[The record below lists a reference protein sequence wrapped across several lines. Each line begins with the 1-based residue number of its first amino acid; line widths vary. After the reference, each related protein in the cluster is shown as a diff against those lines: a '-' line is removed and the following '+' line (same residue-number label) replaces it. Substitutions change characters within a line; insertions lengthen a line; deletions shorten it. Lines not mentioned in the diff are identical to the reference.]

1 MKRKRNVFFLL
12 AGAIFFALLTATGL
26 SSCRPAGPSEPPDGS
41 GDPSP
46 VPPETEPQLP
56 LGSVTER
63 TASDGSVFKTTA
75 RRPEENGVVSEIS
88 GQVRVQILGDG
99 IVRAEANTA
108 ASFLDAPSLLV
119 PDRTRFTGAPVAYDT
134 DGETIVLQTARFVVN
149 LPARDAKLADLRV
162 CTPDG
167 ALLYTSAT
175 PKNACYTSLPDPGK
189 TPDCWVLSDTRAIL
203 PPETGLTY
211 AGSGAPA
218 SGFSR
223 AAGSD
228 LYLFLP
234 LGDPFRLRAD
244 WIAVT
249 GPTDLPLVKEFGAWY
264 SKWTKYS
271 AAERLAMIA
280 RWRRE
285 DVPLDIL
292 VVDTEWKDTSKNGN
306 DGNGTGYDVNTDL
319 YPDMAKFLAAAN
331 EAGVLVLFNDHTHET
346 SRKLTDPVELKWQT
360 EGVVSLLR
368 LGLNGWWYDKN
379 WTYRIQSPFDDL
391 SFKTLGQIF
400 YHDTIRTYN
409 KENRGGERPLLLSN
423 LDYVNHGEIVSQPSM
438 IGHRYGV
445 QWTGDV
451 FANAISFRTEIGT
464 MVDAG
469 VIGASPYVSSD
480 LGGFHG
486 TDTLTDSHLRR
497 WLEFGAF
504 SPLFRPHGTLSMKN
518 EKLPW
523 SSGAATEKVYRNYL
537 KMRYALLPF
546 YYSLGA
552 ENHETGVPLARR
564 LDFYYPQYPE
574 ASDNTEYLLGRDL
587 LVAPYWS
594 VSGSGAETVPASW
607 LKTKDGKPGLDAAY
621 YNTSKDLSSAHYF
634 DGKPVKEERVN
645 EIDFFWGKEAPKG
658 VQTDYFAA
666 VYTGTITPDRDCR
679 LGTISDDGARIY
691 IDGKY
696 WSGVWAANDS
706 KAAVNTSKLLKAGE
720 THEIRVEYFEL
731 TGRAVLYL
739 VHEPEAARLSSSRTV
754 FFPDWEWVDLFTGET
769 FSGPVTKQIEKPD
782 DAIPLYLRRGGLL
795 LTAEP
800 VSPITCAD
808 FERITLTVC
817 GQGESSFVLYEDDG
831 RTEEYLDGAFRKT
844 AFTAHTEDG
853 TTTLTVGAAEGSFA
867 SGYTARALTV
877 RVLSETPV
885 SDVKVNGAAVLAT
898 RIAKDA
904 AALPVN
910 EKGALPAGDVW
921 QFSFEAPLDR
931 ETVITYFSEEKPYFS
946 EEK

>member
-1 MKRKRNVFFLL
+1 MRSRSFLFL
-12 AGAIFFALLTATGL
+12 FAGAILFALLTALGL
-26 SSCRPAGPSEPPDGS
+26 SACRPAAPGDTTDKPDADGES
-41 GDPSP
+41 ALPT
-46 VPPETEPQLP
+46 PETEPQLP
-56 LGSVTER
+56 LGSVTAH
-63 TASDGSVFKTTA
+63 TAADGSVWKTTA
-75 RRPEENGVVSEIS
+75 RRPEENGVVSESS
-88 GQVRVQILGDG
+88 GQVRVQILGEG
-99 IVRAEANTA
+99 IVRAEASSSA
-108 ASFLDAPSLLV
+108 AFLDGPSLLV
-119 PDRTRFTGAPVAYDT
+119 PDRSRFTGAAVAYDT
-134 DGETIVLQTARFVVN
+134 DGETVVLQTACFVVN
-149 LPARDAKLADLRV
+149 FPAKDAKLSDVRV
-162 CTPDG
+162 YSPDG
-167 ALLYTSAT
+167 ALLYSSAT
-175 PKNACYTSLPDPGK
+175 PQNACYTSLPDPGK
-189 TPDCWVLSDTRAIL
+189 TPDCWVLSDSRAIL

-211 AGSGAPA
+211 AGSDDRA
-218 SGFSR
+218 SGFRR
-223 AAGSD
+223 ASGSD
-228 LYLFLP
+228 LYLFFP

-271 AAERLAMIA
+271 AAERLAMIE
-280 RWRRE
+280 RWRKE

-292 VVDTEWKDTSKNGN
+292 VIDTEWKDTSKNGN
-306 DGNGTGYDVNTDL
+306 DGNGTGYNVNTDL
-319 YPDMAKFLAAAN
+319 YPDMAGFLAAAN

-346 SRKLTDPVELKWQT
+346 SRKLTDPAELKWQT
-360 EGVVSLLR
+360 EGVVSLLK

-379 WTYRIQSPFDDL
+379 WSYRIQSPFEDL

-400 YHDTIRTYN
+400 YHDTIRAYN

-423 LDYVNHGEIVSQPSM
+423 LDYVNHGVIVSEPSM

-451 FANAISFRTEIGT
+451 FANAVSFRTEIGT

-486 TDTLTDSHLRR
+486 TDGISDSQLRR
-497 WLEFGAF
+497 WLEYGAF

-523 SSGAATEKVYRNYL
+523 SSGAATETVYRNYL

-552 ENHETGVPLARR
+552 ENHETGMPLARR

-574 ASDNTEYLLGRDL
+574 ASDNTEYLLGADL

-594 VSGSGAETVPASW
+594 SSGSGAEIVPASW
-607 LKTKDGKPGLDAAY
+607 LKTKDGKEGLDAAY
-621 YNTSKDLSSAHYF
+621 YNTSKETSSARYF
-634 DGKPVKEERVN
+634 DGKPVKEERVSEVN
-645 EIDFFWGKEAPKG
+645 FFWGKEAPKG

-706 KAAVNTSKLLKAGE
+706 KPAVNTSKLLKAGE

-739 VHEPEAARLSSSRTV
+739 VHEPEAARLSSSRAV
-754 FFPDWEWVDLFTGET
+754 FFPDGEWVDLFTGEVV
-769 FSGPVTKQIEKPD
+769 SGPVTKQIEKPD

-795 LTAEP
+795 LTAAPE
-800 VSPITCAD
+800 SPITRAD
-808 FERITLTVC
+808 FENLTVTVC
-817 GQGESSFVLYEDDG
+817 GQGDGSVVLYEDDG
-831 RTEEYLDGAFRKT
+831 KTEEYLSGVFRKT
-844 AFTAHTEDG
+844 AFTARTEG
-853 TTTLTVGAAEGSFA
+853 EKTTLTVGAAAGSFTT
-867 SGYTARALTV
+867 GYTARTITV
-877 RVLSETPV
+877 RILSEKPV
-885 SDVKVNGAAVLAT
+885 SGVTVNGTAVQAT
-898 RIAKDA
+898 RIAKNA
-904 AALPVN
+904 AALPVGDT
-910 EKGALPAGDVW
+910 GALPAGDVW
-921 QFSFEAPLDR
+921 QFTFSAPLDR
-931 ETVITYFSEEKPYFS
+931 ESVVTYFSEEK
-946 EEK
+946 